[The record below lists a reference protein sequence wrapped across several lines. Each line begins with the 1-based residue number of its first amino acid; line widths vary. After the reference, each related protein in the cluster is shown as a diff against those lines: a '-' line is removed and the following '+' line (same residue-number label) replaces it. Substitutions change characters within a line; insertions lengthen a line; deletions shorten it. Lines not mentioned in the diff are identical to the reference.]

1 MRISTKTKKSL
12 ENQIGRNAAKE
23 IFDMLIGLMEEV
35 ESLKRNEVNTTKKIK
50 ADDNNV

>member
-23 IFDMLIGLMEEV
+23 IFNILIGLMEEV
-35 ESLKRNEVNTTKKIK
+35 ESLKRNEVNTTKIIK
-50 ADDNNV
+50 ADDDNV